1 MERGHRL
8 RPGVYTVSRLNV
20 CFKTVCTIYVD
31 IFHCSSLQSD
41 RCHWGDPQS
50 DHRAAVPSRS
60 VSCWVWHQSLLDESG
75 QHAVPWSSW
84 GEYAP
89 SAHLHLDYIRPHTF
103 FSVLTQPLG
112 EEITQVRLTSHQ
124 SLYSVENRAVCV
136 LVTAADRQSKSCNI
150 HWYRNIYIYKVQH
163 QRQGANI
170 IFYTSIWDVPSPPD
184 CRENQQRQR
193 QNKSIN

>member
-112 EEITQVRLTSHQ
+112 EEITQVRLTCHQ
-124 SLYSVENRAVCV
+124 SVWRTELCV
-136 LVTAADRQSKSCNI
+136 SSSLPRTDRVNHAI
-150 HWYRNIYIYKVQH
+150 FTDTGIYIYIRCNINDKVQ
-163 QRQGANI
+163 
-170 IFYTSIWDVPSPPD
+170 T
-184 CRENQQRQR
+184 
-193 QNKSIN
+193 